1 MSTAFSS
8 GDLETD
14 QQAGVGVESTDAVI
28 ERTGL
33 MNWRVLWQTKFRIKE
48 FMFTHKV
55 ILDLILYQSDS
66 RFVSITIV
74 RLDDKRGVRGRPV
87 LLTREIAETATGVV

>member
-1 MSTAFSS
+1 M
-8 GDLETD
+8 D
-14 QQAGVGVESTDAVI
+14 QEAGVRVESTDAVT

-33 MNWRVLWQTKFRIKE
+33 LNWRVLWQTKFRIRE
-48 FMFTHKV
+48 SMFTHKV
-55 ILDLILYQSDS
+55 ISYPILYQSDS